1 MFGSNHPVLHKAR
14 AASQDC
20 EKVTDFQWTV
30 LLQICTVHC
39 ILDFVQTEFGPDGI
53 GPQHASN
60 FRVCWP
66 SYFPD
71 WVNRVGTIRICKLHG
86 NEWPC
91 IQPINKSGQLFNQS
105 NLECTAV
112 RAHLRWAGCQDS
124 SLARLYGLARTTG
137 RSPALQ
143 HRLVCQA
150 SIWCCHI
157 SLANAHS
164 LGSMPAPLQL
174 CTSWI
179 YASKPWLRHPLL
191 PCNCCCVLITRTKYM
206 GSRPHT

>member
-112 RAHLRWAGCQDS
+112 RAHLRWASCQDS
-124 SLARLYGLARTTG
+124 SLASKVWPGCMALLELQAEALHCNTGLFAKLLFGAVTSAWQMHTALAACQHPSSSAQAG
-137 RSPALQ
+137 STHLSP
-143 HRLVCQA
+143 
-150 SIWCCHI
+150 
-157 SLANAHS
+157 
-164 LGSMPAPLQL
+164 G
-174 CTSWI
+174 
-179 YASKPWLRHPLL
+179 
-191 PCNCCCVLITRTKYM
+191 
-206 GSRPHT
+206 